1 MMTWG
6 TQAMILMGDEEMD
19 VVWLF
24 DDFGIIFFIF
34 LIVRMN
40 ERKIN

>member
-1 MMTWG
+1 MTWG

-24 DDFGIIFFIF
+24 DDFGIIFFYF
-34 LIVRMN
+34 F
-40 ERKIN
+40 